1 MVQNNASRGVVCGGN
16 YGPVKNYLA
25 DNYYHRGQKGSI
37 MNKICEYDQ
46 ILTIGIFAMIETKWA
61 ILNAS

>member
-1 MVQNNASRGVVCGGN
+1 MVQNSASRGVVRNDN
-16 YGPVKNYLA
+16 YGPVKNHLP
-25 DNYYHRGQKGSI
+25 DNYYHRDQKGSI

-46 ILTIGIFAMIETKWA
+46 ILTIGIFVMIEAKWA